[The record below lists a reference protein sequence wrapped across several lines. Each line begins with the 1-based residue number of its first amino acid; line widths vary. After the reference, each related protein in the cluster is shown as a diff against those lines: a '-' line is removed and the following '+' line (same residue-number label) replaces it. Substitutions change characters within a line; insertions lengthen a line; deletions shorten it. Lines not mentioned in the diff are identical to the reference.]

1 MITIKE
7 IAAGLNVSPT
17 TVSNVIHGNLKR
29 VSPENV
35 ERISKRLKELN
46 YIPNMG
52 ARMLANGDSKI
63 IGVIMHS
70 INDENGQMDK
80 YSIAHGNF
88 NSMIFSVLER
98 EIRQLGFYMMFYEA
112 RNVEEIL
119 TVVKT
124 WNIDGLIVWGLMG
137 EKCQFLSGKIACPTV
152 FIDGC
157 FEPRVSCANIGLYD
171 TYGGY
176 LATLYLLENGHREIA
191 FVTDALPIEGVS
203 KERYKGY
210 RQALKEY
217 GCSEEQETV
226 LYLPKRKTERM
237 KYYEHWY
244 QNWPKVTAFFFD
256 SDYYAVEAMNFF
268 MDKGV
273 KIPEEMSVV
282 GFDDNA
288 FSRIVRPQLTTIH
301 QNVAEKGVQAVQQLH
316 KLMKNMDMPNR
327 TIMLPVQL
335 MVRGTVKDINSK

>member
-7 IAAGLNVSPT
+7 IAEELNVSPT

-29 VSPENV
+29 VSPQNA

-63 IGVIMHS
+63 IGVIM
-70 INDENGQMDK
+70 NTLDDKNNQMDK
-80 YSIAHGNF
+80 YSMTYGNF
-88 NSMIFSVLER
+88 NSTIFSVLER
-98 EIRQLGFYMMFYEA
+98 EIRQMGFYMMFYIA
-112 RNVEEIL
+112 RSIDEIL

-137 EKCQFLSGKIACPTV
+137 EKCQSLSEKLVRPTV

-157 FEPRVSCANIGLYD
+157 FKPKSSCVNIGLYD

-176 LATLYLLENGHREIA
+176 LATLYLLENGHRQVA
-191 FVTDALPIEGVS
+191 FVTDSKPLEGVS
-203 KERYKGY
+203 NERYKGY
-210 RQALKEY
+210 KQAFQEY
-217 GCSEEQETV
+217 GLSEERETIF
-226 LYLPKRKTERM
+226 YLPKEKM
-237 KYYEHWY
+237 KRIQYYEQLY
-244 QNWPKVTAFFFD
+244 KECQNNSAFFFD

-268 MDKGV
+268 MDKGIR
-273 KIPEEMSVV
+273 IPEEMSII
-282 GFDDNA
+282 GFDDNVL
-288 FSRIVRPQLTTIH
+288 SRIVRPQLTTIH
-301 QNVAEKGVQAVQQLH
+301 QNVAEKAVQAVKQLN
-316 KLMKNMDMPNR
+316 KLMGDPETPNR

-335 MVRGTVKDINSK
+335 MVRGTVKKIN